1 MPKTFDTTQPLDK
14 LAEDFLN
21 LTDEERQRVMQLM
34 GEEHVDLVRRTR
46 LIATES
52 LRVAIRD
59 GAIDARE
66 AFSLLTNF
74 LFLSMEG
81 IHFMLDGDTKMFT
94 ELVKGTLTTVI
105 AMTHSEEVP
114 DA

>member
-14 LAEDFLN
+14 IAEDFIN
-21 LTDEERQRVMQLM
+21 LTDEERQRIMQLM
-34 GEEHVDLVRRTR
+34 GEEHVDRASRTR
-46 LIATES
+46 QIATES
-52 LRVAIRD
+52 IQKTIHDSA
-59 GAIDARE
+59 GDARE

-74 LFLSMEG
+74 LLLSMEG
-81 IHFMLDGDTKMFT
+81 IHYMLDGDTKMFT

-105 AMTHSEEVP
+105 AMNHSKETP

>member
-1 MPKTFDTTQPLDK
+1 MSKTFDTTQSLDK
-14 LAEDFLN
+14 IAEDFIG
-21 LTDEERQRVMQLM
+21 LTDEERHRIMQLM
-34 GEEHVDLVRRTR
+34 GEEHVDRAARTR
-46 LIATES
+46 RIATES
-52 LRVAIRD
+52 LQRAIRD
-59 GAIDARE
+59 GATDTRE

-74 LFLSMEG
+74 LLLSMEG

-105 AMTHSEEVP
+105 AMATPEETP